1 MQRRNTEARRAA
13 IVEWVNRDGHVQVES
28 LAAEFG
34 TSEVTIRKDL
44 TTLAA
49 QKLLVRQFGGA
60 APIQTSADSLSH
72 NRADARAALGQVEDK
87 SASARK
93 QAIGVAAARLVSN
106 NSRII
111 IDSGSTTACM
121 LPHLDIHS
129 RLVVM
134 TNSLHVASTLTG
146 FDSEPTVLMTGGTWD
161 AQSQSFQG
169 HMAEQMTQAYS
180 FDLAFIGASGLDVS
194 RGTTTFNE
202 LTGLTQTMASTA
214 KDVVIM
220 AESGKFLHKMPN
232 LELPWHSIAY
242 LVTDNDIDEKTKQTI
257 EKQGVTVITVAPD
270 GE

>member
-1 MQRRNTEARRAA
+1 MQRRNTEARREA
-13 IVEWVNRDGHVQVES
+13 IVEWVNREGQVQVES

-60 APIQTSADSLSH
+60 APMPVSANTLMN
-72 NRADARAALGQVEDK
+72 NRTGEINGQNQ
-87 SASARK
+87 ASDTK
-93 QAIGVAAARLVSN
+93 KAIGLAAASLVKN

-134 TNSLHVASTLTG
+134 TNSLHVASTLTN

-180 FDLAFIGASGLDVS
+180 FDLAFIGASGLDVT

-202 LTGLTQTMASTA
+202 LTGLTQTMASAA

-242 LVTDNDIDEKTKQTI
+242 LVTDNDIELRTKQTI
-257 EKQGVTVITVAPD
+257 EEQGVTVITAAPD